1 MGTTELVAAVR
12 FRSVRM
18 SHTHR
23 GNALAVGLL
32 GRSGRGQDA
41 EELRVVHAKD
51 LRIRIRG

>member
-23 GNALAVGLL
+23 ANDLAVGLL
-32 GRSGRGQDA
+32 GRSRRGQDT
-41 EELRVVHAKD
+41 EELRLVHVAD
-51 LRIRIRG
+51 CRIRIRG